1 MQRLKSGDIVSNG
14 CPLCKTKA
22 LSSEKIANPCPFFAP
37 RLSLQVSEQNRELLP
52 MPAVRPMRLRP
63 LLNLSL
69 MLSLSASPLFVP
81 LSYAEDSAARRS
93 YQVPAGSL
101 SAALTRFAGLAGV
114 NLSVDPA
121 LVSGRSSTGLSGEY
135 GVEEGFAQL
144 LTGSGLQ
151 LQPMGAR
158 AYRLMPVP
166 ESGSLQLA
174 PTSILGTTDLTDG
187 DTYAGGQ
194 VARRGS
200 QGLLGS
206 RDFMETPFSMTT
218 YTAEAVKNQQARTL
232 GDLIASDPSVRATN
246 PAGGRYEQFTIRGF
260 SLFNSDVA
268 YNGLYGVLPTY
279 TIDMEMAERVDIIKG
294 PSQLIN
300 GISPRGSVGG
310 GINVVPKRAT
320 DKDITSLT
328 GTWASGSQA
337 GGAVDVGRRFG
348 EDNKFGIRFNGVK
361 QSGDTEWDHQSVD
374 REMAVLGLDFR
385 GERLRLST
393 DIGHTERDTD
403 APQERVQVGANARVP
418 SANDVRRNYAQP
430 WSKARTDDT
439 FGTVNGEFDLSDSVM
454 LYGGVGARK
463 SNHDFLRHAVSVT
476 NNAGDFSVLPR
487 DFTRDENV
495 RTATAGVRSWLHTGP
510 VSHEI
515 NLAASYFYMDFEN
528 GGARYAAAPSN
539 LYNPVETPTPS
550 RPTRLDSKVYT
561 ENRFSGVA
569 LSDTLGFFDERL
581 LLTLG
586 ARWQRV
592 KVDDWTD
599 NVKGTTA
606 YDEEKVS
613 PSGGIL
619 FKATDKL
626 SLYANYME
634 GLSQGKIAPSTSIN
648 EDEIF
653 PPFVSRQVEVGAKY
667 DAGAFAV
674 TAAVFRIKQPA
685 YETNATTRVFG
696 PNGKRQNDG
705 VELSVFG
712 EPLKG
717 VRLLGGV
724 MYIDSELT
732 HTTNGT
738 FDGNRAPATPKY
750 NVNLGAEWDVPTVEG
765 LTLTSRGIYSSSQY
779 LDQSNVK
786 EIDAWTRL
794 DVGAR
799 YAFKVDDKHITL
811 RANVENVAD
820 KRYWSSA
827 GASDDSEPGLTLST
841 PRTYLLSA
849 TVDF

>member
-1 MQRLKSGDIVSNG
+1 
-14 CPLCKTKA
+14 
-22 LSSEKIANPCPFFAP
+22 
-37 RLSLQVSEQNRELLP
+37 

-81 LSYAEDSAARRS
+81 LGYAEDSTARRS

-101 SAALTRFAGLAGV
+101 SAALTRFAGLAGI

-121 LVSGRSSTGLSGEY
+121 LVSGRSSAGLSGEY

-151 LQPMGAR
+151 LQPMGAQ

-166 ESGSLQLA
+166 QSGSLQLA
-174 PTSILGTTDLTDG
+174 PTSIVGTTGLADG

-218 YTAEAVKNQQARTL
+218 YTADAVKNQQARTL

-279 TIDMEMAERVDIIKG
+279 TIDMEMAERVDILKG

-476 NNAGDFSVLPR
+476 DNAGDFSVLPR

-599 NVKGTTA
+599 NVKGATA

-724 MYIDSELT
+724 MVIDSELT

-750 NVNLGAEWDVPTVEG
+750 NVNLGAEWDLPTVEG

-779 LDQSNVK
+779 LDQSNAK

>member
-1 MQRLKSGDIVSNG
+1 MSAVAPLRL
-14 CPLCKTKA
+14 
-22 LSSEKIANPCPFFAP
+22 
-37 RLSLQVSEQNRELLP
+37 R
-52 MPAVRPMRLRP
+52 PAFVGWRP

-69 MLSLSASPLFVP
+69 MLSLSASPFFISSSL
-81 LSYAEDSAARRS
+81 AEEATRRS

-121 LVSGRSSTGLSGEY
+121 LVSGRNSAGLSGEF
-135 GVEEGFAQL
+135 GVEEGFARL
-144 LTGSGLQ
+144 LSGSGLQ
-151 LQPMGAR
+151 LQAVGEQ
-158 AYRLMPVP
+158 AYILTPAP
-166 ESGSLQLA
+166 EGGSLQLA
-174 PTSILGTTDLTDG
+174 PTSILGATASTDSPA
-187 DTYAGGQ
+187 YAGGQ

-218 YTAEAVKNQQARTL
+218 YTSAAVKNQQARTL

-246 PAGGRYEQFTIRGF
+246 PAGGRFEQFTIRGF

-268 YNGLYGVLPTY
+268 YNGLYGILPTY
-279 TIDMEMAERVDIIKG
+279 TIDMEMAERVDILKG

-320 DKDITSLT
+320 DKPITSFT
-328 GTWASGSQA
+328 GSYASNNQL

-348 EDNKFGIRFNGVK
+348 EDDKFGIRFNGVK
-361 QSGDTEWDHQSVD
+361 QAGDTEWDHQSVD

-393 DIGHTERDTD
+393 DLGRTERNTD
-403 APQERVQVGANARVP
+403 APQERVQVGANAQVP
-418 SANDVRRNYAQP
+418 HASDVRDNYAQS
-430 WSKARTDDT
+430 WSKARTKDT
-439 FGTVNGEFDLSDSVM
+439 FGTVNAEFDVNDSVM

-463 SNHDFLRHAVSVT
+463 SEHDFLRHNVSVT
-476 NNAGDFSVLPR
+476 NDAGDFTVQPR

-495 RTATAGVRSWLHTGP
+495 RTATAGVRNWFHTGP
-510 VSHEI
+510 VSHEV
-515 NLAASYFYMDFEN
+515 NLAASYFYMDFTN
-528 GGARYAAAPSN
+528 GGARYAAPSSN
-539 LYNPVETPTPS
+539 IYNPVQSPTPS
-550 RPTRLDSKVYT
+550 RATRQDAKVYT
-561 ENRFSGVA
+561 ENTFSGVA
-569 LSDTLGFFDERL
+569 LSDTLGFFDDRL

-592 KVDDWTD
+592 IVDDWS
-599 NVKGTTA
+599 NGLKGKTN
-606 YDEEKVS
+606 YDEEKIS
-613 PSGGIL
+613 PSGGLL

-634 GLSQGKIAPSTSIN
+634 GLSQGKIAPSTSRN
-648 EDEIF
+648 EDQIF
-653 PPFVSRQVEVGAKY
+653 PPFISRQVEVGAKY

-685 YETNATTRVFG
+685 YETNATTQLFG
-696 PNGKRQNDG
+696 PNGKRQNTG
-705 VELSVFG
+705 AELSVFG

-724 MYIDSELT
+724 MYIDSKLKD
-732 HTTNGT
+732 TTNGAW
-738 FDGNRAPATPKY
+738 DGNRAPATPKY
-750 NVNLGAEWDVPTVEG
+750 NVNLGAEWDVPTLEG
-765 LTLTSRGIYSSSQY
+765 LTLTSRGIHSSSQY

-786 EIDAWTRL
+786 EIDAWNRI

>member
-1 MQRLKSGDIVSNG
+1 MSAVA
-14 CPLCKTKA
+14 PLRFRPA
-22 LSSEKIANPCPFFAP
+22 LAGW
-37 RLSLQVSEQNRELLP
+37 
-52 MPAVRPMRLRP
+52 RP

-69 MLSLSASPLFVP
+69 MLSLSTSPFFISSSL
-81 LSYAEDSAARRS
+81 ADEAARRS

-101 SAALTRFAGLAGV
+101 GAALTRFAGLAGV

-121 LVSGRSSTGLSGEY
+121 LVSGRDSAGLSGEF
-135 GVEEGFAQL
+135 GVEEGFARL
-144 LTGSGLQ
+144 LRGSGLQ
-151 LQPMGAR
+151 LQAVGEQ
-158 AYRLMPVP
+158 AYILTPVP
-166 ESGSLQLA
+166 EGGSLQLA
-174 PTSILGTTDLTDG
+174 PTSILGATASEDSPA
-187 DTYAGGQ
+187 YAGGQ

-218 YTAEAVKNQQARTL
+218 YTSAAVKNQQARTL

-279 TIDMEMAERVDIIKG
+279 TIDMEMAERVDILKG

-320 DKDITSLT
+320 DKPITSFT
-328 GTWASGSQA
+328 GNYASNNQL

-361 QSGDTEWDHQSVD
+361 QAGDTEWDHQSVD

-403 APQERVQVGANARVP
+403 APQERVQVGANAQVP
-418 SANDVRRNYAQP
+418 HASDVRRNYAQA
-430 WSKARTDDT
+430 WSKARTVDT
-439 FGTVNGEFDLSDSVM
+439 FGTVNAEYDVNDSVM

-476 NNAGDFSVLPR
+476 NDAGDFTVSPR

-495 RTATAGVRSWLHTGP
+495 QTANAGVRNWFHTGP
-510 VSHEI
+510 VSHEV
-515 NLAASYFYMDFEN
+515 NLAASYFYMDFTN
-528 GGARYAAAPSN
+528 GGARYANGRSN
-539 LYNPVETPTPS
+539 LYDPVETSTPGN
-550 RPTRLDSKVYT
+550 PTRQDPKVYT
-561 ENRFSGVA
+561 ENHFSGLA
-569 LSDTLGFFDERL
+569 LSDTLGLFDDRL

-592 KVDDWTD
+592 EVDDWSD
-599 NVKGTTA
+599 GVKGPTA

-619 FKATDKL
+619 FKATDRL

-634 GLSQGKIAPSTSIN
+634 GLSQGKIAPSTSVN

-667 DAGAFAV
+667 DAGALAV

-685 YETNATTRVFG
+685 YATDATTRIFG
-696 PNGKRQNDG
+696 PNGKRENTG
-705 VELSVFG
+705 VELNVFG
-712 EPLKG
+712 EPVKG
-717 VRLLGGV
+717 TRLLGGV
-724 MYIDSELT
+724 MYIDSKLT
-732 HTTNGT
+732 NTTGGT
-738 FDGNRAPATPKY
+738 FDGNRAPATPEY
-750 NVNLGAEWDVPTVEG
+750 NVNLGAEWDVPSVQG
-765 LTLTSRGIYSSSQY
+765 LTLTTRGIYSSSQY
-779 LDQSNVK
+779 LDQSNTK
-786 EIDAWTRL
+786 QIDSWERF

-799 YAFKVDDKHITL
+799 YGFKVDEKNITL
-811 RANVENVAD
+811 RANIENVAD

>member
-1 MQRLKSGDIVSNG
+1 
-14 CPLCKTKA
+14 
-22 LSSEKIANPCPFFAP
+22 
-37 RLSLQVSEQNRELLP
+37 
-52 MPAVRPMRLRP
+52 MPVVRP
-63 LLNLSL
+63 LLKLSL
-69 MLSLSASPLFVP
+69 LLSLSASPFFASV
-81 LSYAEDSAARRS
+81 SYADDARRS

-121 LVSGRSSTGLSGEY
+121 LVSGRSSSGLSGEF
-135 GVEEGFAQL
+135 GVEEGFARL
-144 LTGSGLQ
+144 LQGSGLQ
-151 LQPMGAR
+151 LQPMGEQ
-158 AYRLMPVP
+158 AYRLVPVP
-166 ESGSLQLA
+166 EGSSLELA
-174 PTSILGTTDLTDG
+174 PTSILGTTGLYDG

-200 QGLLGS
+200 QGLLGT

-218 YTAEAVKNQQARTL
+218 YTQETVKNQQARTL

-260 SLFNSDVA
+260 SLFNSDVS

-279 TIDMEMAERVDIIKG
+279 TIDMEMADRVDIFKG
-294 PSQLIN
+294 PTQLIN

-320 DKDITSLT
+320 DKDINSFT
-328 GTWASGSQA
+328 GTWASDSQA

-361 QSGDTEWDHQSVD
+361 QSGDTTWDHQSVD

-403 APQERVQVGANARVP
+403 APQERVQVAAAAPVP
-418 SANDVRRNYAQP
+418 SANDVRRNYAQS
-430 WSKARTDDT
+430 WSKARTKDT
-439 FGTVNGEFDLSDSVM
+439 FGTFNAEYDVSDDVM
-454 LYGGVGARK
+454 LYGGFGARK
-463 SNHDFLRHAVSVT
+463 SNHEFLRHAVSVT
-476 NNAGDFSVLPR
+476 NAAGNFSVSPR

-495 RTATAGVRSWLHTGP
+495 RTYNAGVRNWFHTGS
-510 VSHEI
+510 VSHEV
-515 NLAASYFYMDFEN
+515 NLAASYFDMDFTN
-528 GGARYAAAPSN
+528 GGARYATVNGNN
-539 LYNPVETPTPS
+539 LYDPVQTPTPTTA
-550 RPTRLDSKVYT
+550 TRQDAKVYT
-561 ENRFSGVA
+561 ENKFSGVA
-569 LSDTLGFFDERL
+569 LSDTLGFFDDRL

-592 KVDDWTD
+592 KVTDW
-599 NVKGTTA
+599 NNGIKGDTG

-613 PSGGIL
+613 PSGGLL

-634 GLSQGKIAPSTSIN
+634 GLSQGKIAPSTSRN
-648 EDEIF
+648 EDQIF
-653 PPFVSRQVEVGAKY
+653 PPFISRQVEVGAKY

-685 YETNATTRVFG
+685 YETNATTVLFG
-696 PNGKRQNDG
+696 PNGKRQNTG
-705 VELSVFG
+705 VELSAFG

-724 MYIDSELT
+724 MYIDSKLKD
-732 HTTNGT
+732 TTNGAW
-738 FDGNRAPATPKY
+738 DGNRAPATPKY
-750 NVNLGAEWDVPTVEG
+750 NVNLGAEWDVPGLEG
-765 LTLTSRGIYSSSQY
+765 LTLTSRGIHSSSQY

-786 EIDAWTRL
+786 EIDAWNRI

-799 YAFKVDDKHITL
+799 YAFKVDDKNVTL

-827 GASDDSEPGLTLST
+827 GASDDSEPGLTLAT

>member
-1 MQRLKSGDIVSNG
+1 MSAAV
-14 CPLCKTKA
+14 PLR
-22 LSSEKIANPCPFFAP
+22 F
-37 RLSLQVSEQNRELLP
+37 R
-52 MPAVRPMRLRP
+52 PAVAGCRALF
-63 LLNLSL
+63 NLSL
-69 MLSLSASPLFVP
+69 ILSLGTSPFFI
-81 LSYAEDSAARRS
+81 SSSQAEEVARRS

-121 LVSGRSSTGLSGEY
+121 LVSGRNSAGLSGEY
-135 GVEEGFAQL
+135 GVQEGFARL
-144 LTGSGLQ
+144 LQGSGLQ
-151 LQPMGAR
+151 LQPVGEQ
-158 AYRLMPVP
+158 AYILTPAP
-166 ESGSLQLA
+166 EGGSLQLA
-174 PTSILGTTDLTDG
+174 PTSILGAAASTENEV
-187 DTYAGGQ
+187 YAGGQ

-218 YTAEAVKNQQARTL
+218 YTSQTVKNQQARTL

-246 PAGGRYEQFTIRGF
+246 PAGGRYEQFTIRGL

-279 TIDMEMAERVDIIKG
+279 TIDMEMADRVDILKG
-294 PSQLIN
+294 PTQLIN

-320 DKDITSLT
+320 DKPITSFT
-328 GTWASGSQA
+328 GSYASNNQL

-348 EDNKFGIRFNGVK
+348 EENKFGIRFNGVK

-374 REMAVLGLDFR
+374 RDMAVLGLDFR
-385 GERLRLST
+385 GERLRIST
-393 DIGHTERDTD
+393 DIGRTERDTD
-403 APQERVQVGANARVP
+403 APQERVQVAAAAPVP
-418 SANDVRRNYAQP
+418 RASDVDRNYAQS
-430 WSKARTDDT
+430 WSKARTQDT
-439 FGTVNGEFDLSDSVM
+439 FGAINAEFDVNDSVM
-454 LYGGVGARK
+454 LYGGAGARK
-463 SNHDFLRHAVSVT
+463 SNHEFLRHAVSVL
-476 NNAGDFSVLPR
+476 NEAGDFRVQPR

-495 RTATAGVRSWLHTGP
+495 RTANAGVRNWFHTGP
-510 VSHEI
+510 VSHEV
-515 NLAASYFYMDFEN
+515 NLAASYFYMDFTN
-528 GGARYAAAPSN
+528 GGARYGQSDSN
-539 LYNPVETPTPS
+539 LYDPVETPTPS
-550 RPTRLDSKVYT
+550 VITRSDPKVYT
-561 ENRFSGVA
+561 ENHYSGVA
-569 LSDTLGFFDERL
+569 LSDTLGFFDDRL

-592 KVDDWTD
+592 EVDDWS
-599 NVKGTTA
+599 NGVKGRTA
-606 YDEEKVS
+606 YDEVKVS

-634 GLSQGKIAPSTSIN
+634 GLSQGKIAPSTSNN

-653 PPFVSRQVEVGAKY
+653 PPFISRSVEVGGKY
-667 DAGAFAV
+667 DAGPFAFTV
-674 TAAVFRIKQPA
+674 AVFRIKQPA

-696 PNGKRQNDG
+696 PNGKRENTG

-712 EPLKG
+712 EPFKG
-717 VRLLGGV
+717 TRLLGGV
-724 MYIDSELT
+724 MYIDSKLT
-732 HTTNGT
+732 NTTDGN

-750 NVNLGAEWDVPTVEG
+750 NVNLGAEWDVPTVQG

-779 LDQSNVK
+779 LDQANTK
-786 EIDAWTRL
+786 EIDSWERF

-827 GASDDSEPGLTLST
+827 GASDDSEPGLTLAT

>member
-1 MQRLKSGDIVSNG
+1 
-14 CPLCKTKA
+14 
-22 LSSEKIANPCPFFAP
+22 
-37 RLSLQVSEQNRELLP
+37 
-52 MPAVRPMRLRP
+52 MPAVRP
-63 LLNLSL
+63 LLKLSL
-69 MLSLSASPLFVP
+69 MLSLSASPLFTP
-81 LSYAEDSAARRS
+81 ISYAEDTATRRS

-101 SAALTRFAGLAGV
+101 GAALTRFAGLSGV
-114 NLSVDPA
+114 NLAVDPA
-121 LVSGRSSTGLSGEY
+121 LVSGRGSSGLSGEY
-135 GVEEGFAQL
+135 AVEEGFARL
-144 LTGSGLQ
+144 LQGSGLQ
-151 LQPMGAR
+151 LQPMGEQ
-158 AYRLMPVP
+158 AYMLVPVP
-166 ESGSLQLA
+166 QGSSLQLA
-174 PTSILGTTDLTDG
+174 PTAILGTRSEADG
-187 DTYAGGQ
+187 DIYAGGQ

-206 RDFMETPFSMTT
+206 RDFMDTPFSMTT
-218 YTAEAVKNQQARTL
+218 YTQAAVKNQQARTL

-279 TIDMEMAERVDIIKG
+279 TIDMEMADRVDIVKG

-320 DKDITSLT
+320 DKDITSFT
-328 GTWASGSQA
+328 GTWASDSQA

-348 EDNKFGIRFNGVK
+348 EDNKFGLRFNGVK
-361 QSGDTEWDHQSVD
+361 QAGDTEWDHQRVD

-385 GERLRLST
+385 GERLRLSS
-393 DIGHTERDTD
+393 DIGHTERDTN
-403 APQERVQVGANARVP
+403 APQERVQVAAAAPVP
-418 SANDVRRNYAQP
+418 SANDVRRNYAQS
-430 WSKARTDDT
+430 WSKASTNDT
-439 FGTVNGEFDLSDSVM
+439 FGTLNAEFDLSDNLM

-463 SNHDFLRHAVSVT
+463 SNHDFLRHAVSVS
-476 NNAGDFSVLPR
+476 NSAGDFSVQPR
-487 DFTRDENV
+487 DFSRDENV
-495 RTATAGVRSWLHTGP
+495 RTATAGVRSGFHTGP
-510 VSHEI
+510 VSHEV
-515 NLAASYFYMDFEN
+515 NLAASYFYMDFTN

-539 LYNPVETPTPS
+539 LYNPVQTPTPS
-550 RPTRLDSKVYT
+550 TAIRQDAQVYT
-561 ENRFSGVA
+561 ENKFSGVA
-569 LSDTLGFFDERL
+569 LSDTLGFFDDRL

-592 KVDDWTD
+592 KVEDWTN
-599 NVKGTTA
+599 NVKGDTA
-606 YDEEKVS
+606 YDEENIS

-619 FKATDKL
+619 FKATDAL
-626 SLYANYME
+626 SLYANYLE
-634 GLSQGKIAPSTSIN
+634 GLSQGKVAPSTSVN

-653 PPFVSRQVEVGAKY
+653 PPFISRQVEVGAKY
-667 DAGAFAV
+667 DAGAFVV

-685 YETNATTRVFG
+685 YETNATSRVFG

-705 VELSVFG
+705 VELSLFG

-717 VRLLGGV
+717 LRLLGGV

-750 NVNLGAEWDVPTVEG
+750 NVNLGAEWDVPRLEG
-765 LTLTSRGIYSSSQY
+765 LTLTTRGIYSSSQY
-779 LDQSNVK
+779 LDQANAK
-786 EIDAWTRL
+786 EIDAWNRI

>member
-1 MQRLKSGDIVSNG
+1 
-14 CPLCKTKA
+14 
-22 LSSEKIANPCPFFAP
+22 
-37 RLSLQVSEQNRELLP
+37 
-52 MPAVRPMRLRP
+52 MPAVLPLRLRP
-63 LLNLSL
+63 LLKLSL

-81 LSYAEDSAARRS
+81 VSYAEDTAARRS

-101 SAALTRFAGLAGV
+101 SAALTRFAGLSGV

-121 LVSGRSSTGLSGEY
+121 LVSGRSSSGLSGEY
-135 GVEEGFAQL
+135 GVEEGFARL
-144 LTGSGLQ
+144 LQGSGLQ
-151 LQPMGAR
+151 LQPMGDR
-158 AYRLMPVP
+158 DYMLVP
-166 ESGSLQLA
+166 IPDGSSLELA
-174 PTSILGTTDLTDG
+174 PTSILGTTGLYDG

-200 QGLLGS
+200 QGLLGT

-218 YTAEAVKNQQARTL
+218 YTQDAVKNQQARTL

-279 TIDMEMAERVDIIKG
+279 TIDMEMADRVDILKG

-320 DKDITSLT
+320 DKDINSFT
-328 GTWASGSQA
+328 GNWASDSQA

-403 APQERVQVGANARVP
+403 APQERVQVAANAPVP
-418 SANDVRRNYAQP
+418 SANDVRRNYAQS
-430 WSKARTDDT
+430 WSKASTNDT
-439 FGTVNGEFDLSDSVM
+439 FGTVNAEYDLSDNVM
-454 LYGGVGARK
+454 LYGGMGARK

-476 NNAGDFSVLPR
+476 NAAGDFLVLPR

-495 RTATAGVRSWLHTGP
+495 RTYTAGVRNWFQTGS
-510 VSHEI
+510 VSHEV

-528 GGARYAAAPSN
+528 GGARYAQGRSN
-539 LYNPVETPTPS
+539 LYNPVQIPTPS
-550 RPTRLDSKVYT
+550 VQTRPDPKVYT

-569 LSDTLGFFDERL
+569 LSDTLGFFDDRL

-592 KVDDWTD
+592 KVDDW
-599 NVKGTTA
+599 NNGVKGRTA
-606 YDEEKVS
+606 YDEEKIS
-613 PSGGIL
+613 PSGGLL

-634 GLSQGKIAPSTSIN
+634 GLSQGKVAPSTSAN
-648 EDEIF
+648 DDEIF
-653 PPFVSRQVEVGAKY
+653 PPFISRQVEVGAKY

-685 YETNATTRVFG
+685 YETNAITTVFG
-696 PNGKRQNDG
+696 PNGKRQNTG
-705 VELSVFG
+705 AELSMFG

-724 MYIDSELT
+724 MYIDSKLQD
-732 HTTNGT
+732 TTNGAT
-738 FDGNRAPATPKY
+738 NGNRAPATPKY
-750 NVNLGAEWDVPTVEG
+750 NVNLGAEWDVPGLEG

-779 LDQSNVK
+779 LDTSNVK
-786 EIDAWTRL
+786 EIDAWNRV

>member
-1 MQRLKSGDIVSNG
+1 
-14 CPLCKTKA
+14 
-22 LSSEKIANPCPFFAP
+22 
-37 RLSLQVSEQNRELLP
+37 

-69 MLSLSASPLFVP
+69 MLSLGASPLFVP
-81 LSYAEDSAARRS
+81 LSYAEDSTARRS

-121 LVSGRSSTGLSGEY
+121 LVSGRSSAGLSGEY

-151 LQPMGAR
+151 LQPMGAQ

-174 PTSILGTTDLTDG
+174 PTSIVGTTGLADG

-232 GDLIASDPSVRATN
+232 GDLVASDPSVRATN

-279 TIDMEMAERVDIIKG
+279 TIDMEMAERVDILKG

-403 APQERVQVGANARVP
+403 APQERVQVGANAKVP
-418 SANDVRRNYAQP
+418 SANDVRHNYAQP

-599 NVKGTTA
+599 NVKGATA

-674 TAAVFRIKQPA
+674 TAAVFRMKQPA
-685 YETNATTRVFG
+685 YETNAITRVFG

-724 MYIDSELT
+724 MFIDSELT

>member
-1 MQRLKSGDIVSNG
+1 
-14 CPLCKTKA
+14 
-22 LSSEKIANPCPFFAP
+22 
-37 RLSLQVSEQNRELLP
+37 
-52 MPAVRPMRLRP
+52 
-63 LLNLSL
+63 
-69 MLSLSASPLFVP
+69 LFITAGW
-81 LSYAEDSAARRS
+81 AEDAPRRS

-101 SAALTRFAGLAGV
+101 GAALTRFAGLAGV

-121 LVSGRSSTGLSGEY
+121 LVSGRTSPGLSGDFA
-135 GVEEGFAQL
+135 VEEGFAQL
-144 LTGSGLQ
+144 LQGSGLQ
-151 LQPMGAR
+151 LQPVGEQ
-158 AYRLMPVP
+158 AYMLTPAP
-166 ESGSLQLA
+166 TGSTLQLGA
-174 PTSILGTTDLTDG
+174 TSIYATADTAHG
-187 DTYAGGQ
+187 DPYVGGQ

-206 RDFMETPFSMTT
+206 KDFMETPFSETT
-218 YTAEAVKNQQARTL
+218 YTSELVKNLQARTL
-232 GDLIASDPSVRATN
+232 GDLVASDPSVRATN
-246 PAGGRYEQFTIRGF
+246 PAGGRYEQFTIRGM
-260 SLFNSDVA
+260 SLFNSDVS
-268 YNGLYGVLPTY
+268 YNGLYGILPTY
-279 TIDMEMAERVDIIKG
+279 TIDMEMADRVDVLKG

-320 DKDITSLT
+320 DVPITSFT
-328 GTWASGSQA
+328 GNYASDSQV
-337 GGAVDVGRRFG
+337 GGAVDIGRRFG
-348 EDNKFGIRFNGVK
+348 EGDMFGVRFNGVK

-393 DIGHTERDTD
+393 DVGHNERDTD
-403 APQERVQVGANARVP
+403 APQERVQVGAKAQVP
-418 SANDVRRNYAQP
+418 HASDVRHNYAQP
-430 WSKARTDDT
+430 WSKARTKDT
-439 FGTVNGEFDLSDSVM
+439 FGTVTGEYDVSDSVM
-454 LYGGVGARK
+454 VYAGAGARK
-463 SNHDFLRHAVSVT
+463 SNHDFLRHAVAVT
-476 NNAGDFSVLPR
+476 NNAGDFSVQPR

-495 RTATAGVRSWLHTGP
+495 RTANAGVRNWFHTGP

-539 LYNPVETPTPS
+539 LYNPVETPTPIT
-550 RPTRLDSKVYT
+550 PTRLDSQVYT
-561 ENRFSGVA
+561 ENRSSSVA
-569 LSDTLGFFDERL
+569 LSDTLGFFDDQV

-592 KVDDWTD
+592 QVDDWTD
-599 NVKGTTA
+599 NVKGDTG

-634 GLSQGKIAPSTSIN
+634 GLSQGKIAPSTSVN

-653 PPFVSRQVEVGAKY
+653 PPFISRQVEVGAKY

-674 TAAVFRIKQPA
+674 TTAVFRIKQPA

-696 PNGKRQNDG
+696 PNGKRENKG
-705 VELSVFG
+705 VEVNVFG

-717 VRLLGGV
+717 FRLVGGV

-732 HTTNGT
+732 DTTNGT
-738 FDGNRAPATPKY
+738 FDGNRAPATPEY
-750 NVNLGAEWDVPTVEG
+750 NVSLGGEWDVPNVQG

-779 LDQSNVK
+779 LDQSNNK
-786 EIDAWTRL
+786 EIDAWTRI

-799 YAFKVDDKHITL
+799 YAFKVEEKNITL
-811 RANVENVAD
+811 RANIENVAD

-827 GASDDSEPGLTLST
+827 GASDDSEPGLTLAT

>member
-1 MQRLKSGDIVSNG
+1 MPV
-14 CPLCKTKA
+14 
-22 LSSEKIANPCPFFAP
+22 
-37 RLSLQVSEQNRELLP
+37 VLP
-52 MPAVRPMRLRP
+52 YRLRP
-63 LLNLSL
+63 VSPGLLQLGLILTLS
-69 MLSLSASPLFVP
+69 SSPLFIQAS
-81 LSYAEDSAARRS
+81 LADDAARRS
-93 YQVPAGSL
+93 YQVPAGPL

-114 NLSVDPA
+114 NLSVDPQ
-121 LVSGRSSTGLSGEY
+121 LVSGRNSGGLSGEY
-135 GVEEGFAQL
+135 GVEEGLARL
-144 LTGSGLQ
+144 LQGSGLQ
-151 LQPMGAR
+151 LQPVGEQ
-158 AYRLMPVP
+158 AYILTPAP
-166 ESGSLQLA
+166 QGSSLQLA
-174 PTSILGTTDLTDG
+174 PTSILGASGATDSDVF
-187 DTYAGGQ
+187 AGGQ

-206 RDFMETPFSMTT
+206 KDFMETPFSMTT
-218 YTAEAVKNQQARTL
+218 YTSEVVKNQQARTL

-279 TIDMEMAERVDIIKG
+279 TIDMEMADRVDILKG
-294 PSQLIN
+294 PTQLIN

-320 DKDITSLT
+320 DKPITEFT
-328 GTWASGSQA
+328 GSYASDSQV
-337 GGAVDVGRRFG
+337 GGAVDIGRRFG
-348 EDNKFGIRFNGVK
+348 EDNKFGVRLNAVK
-361 QSGDTEWDHQSVD
+361 QSGDTKWDHQSVD

-403 APQERVQVGANARVP
+403 APQERVQIGANAKVP
-418 SANDVRRNYAQP
+418 DADDVRHNYAQS
-430 WSKARTDDT
+430 WSKARTKDT
-439 FGTVNGEFDLSDSVM
+439 FGTVNAEYDVNDSIM

-463 SNHDFLRHAVSVT
+463 SNHDFLRHAVSIT
-476 NNAGDFSVLPR
+476 NDAGDFSVQPR

-495 RTATAGVRSWLHTGP
+495 RTTTAGVRSWFHTGP
-510 VSHEI
+510 VSHEV

-528 GGARYAAAPSN
+528 GGARYAASPSN
-539 LYNPVETPTPS
+539 LYNPRPTPTPS
-550 RPTRLDSKVYT
+550 RPTRFDPKVYT

-569 LSDTLGFFDERL
+569 LSDTLGFFDDRL

-592 KVDDWTD
+592 KVDDWSD
-599 NVKGTTA
+599 GVKGDTA

-613 PSGGIL
+613 PSGGLL
-619 FKATDKL
+619 FKATDQL
-626 SLYANYME
+626 SLYVNYME

-653 PPFVSRQVEVGAKY
+653 PPFISRQVEAGAKY
-667 DAGAFAV
+667 DAGAFAL

-717 VRLLGGV
+717 FRLLGGV
-724 MYIDSELT
+724 MYIDSELKD
-732 HTTNGT
+732 TTNGT

-750 NVNLGAEWDVPTVEG
+750 NVNLGAEWDVPKVQG
-765 LTLTSRGIYSSSQY
+765 LTLTARGIYSSSQY
-779 LDQSNVK
+779 LDQANSK
-786 EIDAWTRL
+786 EIDSWERFDL
-794 DVGAR
+794 GAR
-799 YAFKVDDKHITL
+799 YAFKLDDKDITL
-811 RANVENVAD
+811 RANVENVLD

-827 GASDDSEPGLTLST
+827 GASDDSEPGLTLAT
-841 PRTYLLSA
+841 PRTLLLSA
-849 TVDF
+849 TVGF

>member
-1 MQRLKSGDIVSNG
+1 MSAVV
-14 CPLCKTKA
+14 PLRFRPA
-22 LSSEKIANPCPFFAP
+22 IAGW
-37 RLSLQVSEQNRELLP
+37 
-52 MPAVRPMRLRP
+52 RP

-69 MLSLSASPLFVP
+69 MLSLSASPFFI
-81 LSYAEDSAARRS
+81 SSSQAEDAARRS

-121 LVSGRSSTGLSGEY
+121 LVSGRNSAGLSGEY
-135 GVEEGFAQL
+135 GVEEGFSRL
-144 LTGSGLQ
+144 LQGSGLQ
-151 LQPMGAR
+151 LQPVGEQ
-158 AYRLMPVP
+158 AYILTPAP
-166 ESGSLQLA
+166 EGGSLQLA
-174 PTSILGTTDLTDG
+174 PTSILGATASTDVDAF
-187 DTYAGGQ
+187 AGGQ

-218 YTAEAVKNQQARTL
+218 YTSETVKNQQARTL

-246 PAGGRYEQFTIRGF
+246 PAGGRYEQFTIRGL

-268 YNGLYGVLPTY
+268 YNGLYGLLPTY
-279 TIDMEMAERVDIIKG
+279 TIDMEMADRVAILKG

-320 DKDITSLT
+320 DKPITSFT
-328 GTWASGSQA
+328 GNYASDSQV

-393 DIGHTERDTD
+393 DIGHTERETD
-403 APQERVQVGANARVP
+403 APQERVQVGANAQVP
-418 SANDVRRNYAQP
+418 HASDVSRNYAQR
-430 WSKARTDDT
+430 WSKARTVDT
-439 FGTVNGEFDLSDSVM
+439 FGAVNAEFDVNDSVM

-463 SNHDFLRHAVSVT
+463 SNHDFLRHNVSIS
-476 NNAGDFSVLPR
+476 NNAGDFSVQPR

-495 RTATAGVRSWLHTGP
+495 RTANAGVRNWFHTGP
-510 VSHEI
+510 VSHEV

-528 GGARYAAAPSN
+528 GGARYASSPSN
-539 LYNPVETPTPS
+539 LYDPVVTPTPGT
-550 RPTRLDSKVYT
+550 PTRQDDKVYT

-569 LSDTLGFFDERL
+569 LSDTLGFFDDRL

-592 KVDDWTD
+592 KVDDWTN
-599 NVKGTTA
+599 NVKGATA
-606 YDEEKVS
+606 YDEEKIS

-653 PPFVSRQVEVGAKY
+653 PPFISRQVEVGAKY
-667 DAGAFAV
+667 DAGALAV

-685 YETNATTRVFG
+685 YATDATTRVFG
-696 PNGKRQNDG
+696 PNGKRENTG

-717 VRLLGGV
+717 FRLLGGV

-732 HTTNGT
+732 NTTNGT

-750 NVNLGAEWDVPTVEG
+750 NVNLGAEWDVPTVQG

-779 LDQSNVK
+779 LDQSNDK
-786 EIDAWTRL
+786 EIDAWERF

-799 YAFKVDDKHITL
+799 YAFKVDEKNITL
-811 RANVENVAD
+811 RANIENVAD

-827 GASDDSEPGLTLST
+827 GASDDSEPGLTLAT

>member
-1 MQRLKSGDIVSNG
+1 
-14 CPLCKTKA
+14 
-22 LSSEKIANPCPFFAP
+22 
-37 RLSLQVSEQNRELLP
+37 
-52 MPAVRPMRLRP
+52 MPAVFPSSPRLVPASRRP
-63 LLNLSL
+63 LLHLSL
-69 MLSLSASPLFVP
+69 LLSLSACPLFITAGW
-81 LSYAEDSAARRS
+81 AEDASRRS

-114 NLSVDPA
+114 NLSVDPS
-121 LVSGRSSTGLSGEY
+121 LVGGRNSPGLAGEFA
-135 GVEEGFAQL
+135 VEEGFARL
-144 LTGSGLQ
+144 LQGSGLQ
-151 LQPMGAR
+151 LQPVGEQ
-158 AYRLMPVP
+158 AYILTPAP
-166 ESGSLQLA
+166 EGSSLQLA
-174 PTSILGTTDLTDG
+174 PTSILGATGGADG
-187 DTYAGGQ
+187 EVYAGGQ

-206 RDFMETPFSMTT
+206 KDFMETPFSMTT
-218 YTAEAVKNQQARTL
+218 YTSEVIENQQARTL
-232 GDLIASDPSVRATN
+232 GDLIANDPSVRATN
-246 PAGGRYEQFTIRGF
+246 PAGGRYEQFTIRGL

-279 TIDMEMAERVDIIKG
+279 TIDMEMADRVDILKG
-294 PSQLIN
+294 PTQLIN

-320 DKDITSLT
+320 DKPITSFT
-328 GTWASGSQA
+328 GSYASNNQL

-348 EDNKFGIRFNGVK
+348 EDDKFGIRFNGVK

-374 REMAVLGLDFR
+374 RDMAVLGLDFR

-403 APQERVQVGANARVP
+403 APQERVQVGANAQVP
-418 SANDVRRNYAQP
+418 RASDVRHNYAQA
-430 WSKARTDDT
+430 WSKARTKDT
-439 FGTVNGEFDLSDSVM
+439 FGTVNGEFDVSDSVM

-476 NNAGDFSVLPR
+476 NDAGDFSVQPR

-495 RTATAGVRSWLHTGP
+495 RTATAGVRNWFHTGP
-510 VSHEI
+510 VSHEV

-528 GGARYAAAPSN
+528 GGARYASAPSN
-539 LYNPVETPTPS
+539 LYDPVETPKPGT
-550 RPTRLDSKVYT
+550 PTRFDSKVYT

-569 LSDTLGFFDERL
+569 LSDTLGFFDDRL

-592 KVDDWTD
+592 KVDDWSD
-599 NVKGTTA
+599 NIKGDTA

-634 GLSQGKIAPSTSIN
+634 GLSQGKIAPSTSVN

-653 PPFVSRQVEVGAKY
+653 PPFISRQVEVGAKY
-667 DAGAFAV
+667 DAGPFAV

-705 VELSVFG
+705 VEVSVFG
-712 EPLKG
+712 EPLTG
-717 VRLLGGV
+717 FRLLGGV

-732 HTTNGT
+732 STTNGT

-750 NVNLGAEWDVPTVEG
+750 NVNLGAEWDVPTVQG
-765 LTLTSRGIYSSSQY
+765 LTLTSRGLYSSSQY
-779 LDQSNVK
+779 LDQSNNK
-786 EIDAWTRL
+786 EIDSWERF

-799 YAFKVDDKHITL
+799 YAFRVDEKTITL
-811 RANVENVAD
+811 RGNIENVAD

>member
-1 MQRLKSGDIVSNG
+1 
-14 CPLCKTKA
+14 
-22 LSSEKIANPCPFFAP
+22 
-37 RLSLQVSEQNRELLP
+37 

-81 LSYAEDSAARRS
+81 LGYAEDSATRRS

-121 LVSGRSSTGLSGEY
+121 LVSGRSSVGLSGEY

-151 LQPMGAR
+151 LQPMGAQ

-166 ESGSLQLA
+166 QSGSLQLA
-174 PTSILGTTDLTDG
+174 PTSIVGTTGLADG

-232 GDLIASDPSVRATN
+232 GDLVASDPSVRATN

-279 TIDMEMAERVDIIKG
+279 TIDMEMAERVDILKG

-393 DIGHTERDTD
+393 DVGHTERDTD

-418 SANDVRRNYAQP
+418 SANDVRHNYAQP

-539 LYNPVETPTPS
+539 LYNPVATPTPS

-599 NVKGTTA
+599 NVKGATA

-724 MYIDSELT
+724 MFIDSELT

>member
-1 MQRLKSGDIVSNG
+1 MSAVS
-14 CPLCKTKA
+14 
-22 LSSEKIANPCPFFAP
+22 SY
-37 RLSLQVSEQNRELLP
+37 
-52 MPAVRPMRLRP
+52 RLRP
-63 LLNLSL
+63 LLHFSLLLTLS
-69 MLSLSASPLFVP
+69 SSPLFA
-81 LSYAEDSAARRS
+81 STSWAETSGRRA
-93 YQVPAGSL
+93 YEVPAGSL
-101 SAALTRFAGLAGV
+101 SAALTRFAGQAGV

-121 LVSGRSSTGLSGEY
+121 LVNGRNSSGLSGEFA
-135 GVEEGFAQL
+135 VEEGFARL
-144 LTGSGLQ
+144 LQGSGLQ
-151 LQPMGAR
+151 LVPVGEQAYTLVPAPEGA
-158 AYRLMPVP
+158 
-166 ESGSLQLA
+166 GLQLA
-174 PTSILGTTDLTDG
+174 PTSIIGDSGSTDG
-187 DTYAGGQ
+187 QEYAGGQ
-194 VARRGS
+194 VARKGS
-200 QGLLGS
+200 QGMLGS

-218 YTAEAVKNQQARTL
+218 YTKDAVKNQQARTL

-260 SLFNSDVA
+260 SLFNSDVS
-268 YNGLYGVLPTY
+268 YNGLYGILPTY
-279 TIDMEMAERVDIIKG
+279 TIDMEMAERVDILKG

-320 DKDITSLT
+320 DKPITELT
-328 GTWASGSQA
+328 TSYASKGQA
-337 GGAVDVGRRFG
+337 GAAVDVARRFG
-348 EDNKFGIRFNGVK
+348 EDDKFGIRFNGVK

-374 REMAVLGLDFR
+374 RDMAVLGLDFR
-385 GERLRLST
+385 GDRLRLST

-403 APQERVQVGANARVP
+403 APQERVQVGANAKVP
-418 SANDVRRNYAQP
+418 NANDVRDNYAQS
-430 WSKARTDDT
+430 WSKARTRDT
-439 FGTVNGEFDLSDSVM
+439 FGAVNAEYDLSDSVM

-476 NNAGDFSVLPR
+476 NDAGDFSVQPR

-495 RTATAGVRSWLHTGP
+495 RTATAGVRNWFHTGP
-510 VSHEI
+510 VRHEV

-539 LYNPVETPTPS
+539 LYNPVDTPTPAN
-550 RPTRLDSKVYT
+550 PTRADSKVYT

-569 LSDTLGFFDERL
+569 LTDTLGFFDDRL

-599 NVKGTTA
+599 NVKGDTA

-619 FKATDKL
+619 YKVTDDL
-626 SLYANYME
+626 SVYANYME
-634 GLSQGKIAPSTSIN
+634 GLSQGKIAPSTSVN
-648 EDEIF
+648 EDQIF

-667 DAGAFAV
+667 DLGSYAF
-674 TAAVFRIKQPA
+674 TASVFRIKQPA
-685 YETNATTRVFG
+685 YETNTTSRVFG
-696 PNGKRQNDG
+696 PNGKRRNDG
-705 VELSVFG
+705 VELTMFG

-717 VRLLGGV
+717 FRLLGGL

-732 HTTNGT
+732 NTVNGA

-750 NVNLGAEWDVPTVEG
+750 NVNLGAEWDVPSVKG
-765 LTLTSRGIYSSSQY
+765 LTLTGRGIYTGSQY
-779 LDQSNVK
+779 LDQANSK
-786 EIDAWTRL
+786 SIDSSERF

-799 YAFKVDDKHITL
+799 YAFKVDQKDITL
-811 RANVENVAD
+811 RANVENVMN
-820 KRYWSSA
+820 KYYWSSA

-849 TVDF
+849 TIGF

>member
-1 MQRLKSGDIVSNG
+1 MPV
-14 CPLCKTKA
+14 
-22 LSSEKIANPCPFFAP
+22 
-37 RLSLQVSEQNRELLP
+37 VLP
-52 MPAVRPMRLRP
+52 YRLRP
-63 LLNLSL
+63 VSPGLLQLGLILTLS
-69 MLSLSASPLFVP
+69 SSPLFIQAS
-81 LSYAEDSAARRS
+81 LADDAARRS
-93 YQVPAGSL
+93 YQVPAGPL

-114 NLSVDPA
+114 NLSVDPQ
-121 LVSGRSSTGLSGEY
+121 LVSGRNSGGLSGEY
-135 GVEEGFAQL
+135 GVEEGFARL
-144 LTGSGLQ
+144 LQGSGLQ
-151 LQPMGAR
+151 LQPVGEQ
-158 AYRLMPVP
+158 AYILTPAP
-166 ESGSLQLA
+166 QGSSLQLA
-174 PTSILGTTDLTDG
+174 PTSILGASGATDSDVF
-187 DTYAGGQ
+187 AGGQ

-206 RDFMETPFSMTT
+206 KDFMETPFSMTT
-218 YTAEAVKNQQARTL
+218 YTSEVVKNQQARTL

-279 TIDMEMAERVDIIKG
+279 TIDMEMADRVDILKG
-294 PSQLIN
+294 PTQLIN

-320 DKDITSLT
+320 DKPITEFT
-328 GTWASGSQA
+328 GSYASDSQV
-337 GGAVDVGRRFG
+337 GGAVDIGRRFG
-348 EDNKFGIRFNGVK
+348 EDNKFGVRLNAVK
-361 QSGDTEWDHQSVD
+361 QSGDTKWDHQSVD

-403 APQERVQVGANARVP
+403 APQERVQIGANAKVP
-418 SANDVRRNYAQP
+418 DADDVRHNYAQS
-430 WSKARTDDT
+430 WSKARTKDT
-439 FGTVNGEFDLSDSVM
+439 FGTVNAEYDVNDSIM

-463 SNHDFLRHAVSVT
+463 SNHDFLRHAVSIT
-476 NNAGDFSVLPR
+476 NDAGDFSVQPR

-495 RTATAGVRSWLHTGP
+495 RTTTAGVRSWFHTGP
-510 VSHEI
+510 VSHEV

-528 GGARYAAAPSN
+528 GGARYAASPSN
-539 LYNPVETPTPS
+539 LYNPRPTPTPS
-550 RPTRLDSKVYT
+550 RPTRFDPKVYT

-569 LSDTLGFFDERL
+569 LSDTLGFFDDRL

-592 KVDDWTD
+592 KVDDWSD
-599 NVKGTTA
+599 GVKGDTA

-613 PSGGIL
+613 PSGGLL
-619 FKATDKL
+619 FKATDQL
-626 SLYANYME
+626 SLYVNYME

-653 PPFVSRQVEVGAKY
+653 PPFISRQVEAGAKY
-667 DAGAFAV
+667 DAGVFAL

-717 VRLLGGV
+717 FRLLGGV
-724 MYIDSELT
+724 MYIDSELKD
-732 HTTNGT
+732 TTNGT

-750 NVNLGAEWDVPTVEG
+750 NVNLGAEWDVPKVQG
-765 LTLTSRGIYSSSQY
+765 LTLTARGIYSSSQY
-779 LDQSNVK
+779 LDQANSK
-786 EIDAWTRL
+786 EIDSWERFDL
-794 DVGAR
+794 GAR
-799 YAFKVDDKHITL
+799 YAFKLDDKDITL
-811 RANVENVAD
+811 RANVENVLD

-827 GASDDSEPGLTLST
+827 GASDDSEPGLTLAT
-841 PRTYLLSA
+841 PRTLLLSA
-849 TVDF
+849 TVGF

>member
-1 MQRLKSGDIVSNG
+1 
-14 CPLCKTKA
+14 
-22 LSSEKIANPCPFFAP
+22 
-37 RLSLQVSEQNRELLP
+37 
-52 MPAVRPMRLRP
+52 MPAVLPFRLRPVSPGLRP
-63 LLNLSL
+63 LLHLGFMLTLS
-69 MLSLSASPLFVP
+69 SSPLFIQA
-81 LSYAEDSAARRS
+81 SWADAAARRS
-93 YQVPAGSL
+93 YQVPAGPL

-114 NLSVDPA
+114 NLSVDPQ
-121 LVSGRSSTGLSGEY
+121 LVSGRNSSGLSGEY
-135 GVEEGFAQL
+135 GVEEGFARL
-144 LTGSGLQ
+144 LQGSGLQ
-151 LQPMGAR
+151 LQPVGEQ
-158 AYRLMPVP
+158 AYILTPAP
-166 ESGSLQLA
+166 QGGSLQLA
-174 PTSILGTTDLTDG
+174 PTSILGASGATDSDVF
-187 DTYAGGQ
+187 AGGQ

-206 RDFMETPFSMTT
+206 KDFMETPFSMTT
-218 YTAEAVKNQQARTL
+218 YTSEAVKNQQARTL

-279 TIDMEMAERVDIIKG
+279 TIDMEMADRVDILKG
-294 PSQLIN
+294 PTQLIN

-320 DKDITSLT
+320 DKPITELT
-328 GTWASGSQA
+328 GSYASDSQV
-337 GGAVDVGRRFG
+337 GGAVDIGRRFG
-348 EDNKFGIRFNGVK
+348 EDNKFGVRLNAVK
-361 QSGDTEWDHQSVD
+361 QSGDTRWDHQSVD

-403 APQERVQVGANARVP
+403 APQERVQIGANAKVP
-418 SANDVRRNYAQP
+418 DADDVRHNYAQS
-430 WSKARTDDT
+430 WSKARTKDT
-439 FGTVNGEFDLSDSVM
+439 FGTVNAEYDVNDSIM

-463 SNHDFLRHAVSVT
+463 SNHDFLRHAVSIT
-476 NNAGDFSVLPR
+476 NDAGDFSVQPR

-495 RTATAGVRSWLHTGP
+495 RTTTAGVRSWFHTGP
-510 VSHEI
+510 VSHEV

-528 GGARYAAAPSN
+528 GGARYAASPSN
-539 LYNPVETPTPS
+539 LYNPRPTPTPS
-550 RPTRLDSKVYT
+550 RPTRLDPKVYT

-569 LSDTLGFFDERL
+569 LSDTLGFFDDRL

-592 KVDDWTD
+592 KVDDWSD
-599 NVKGTTA
+599 GVKGDTA

-613 PSGGIL
+613 PSGGLL
-619 FKATDKL
+619 FKATDQL
-626 SLYANYME
+626 SLYVNYME

-653 PPFVSRQVEVGAKY
+653 PPFISRQVEAGAKY
-667 DAGAFAV
+667 DAGAFAL

-717 VRLLGGV
+717 FRLLGGV
-724 MYIDSELT
+724 MYIDSELKD
-732 HTTNGT
+732 TTNGT

-750 NVNLGAEWDVPTVEG
+750 NVNLGAEWDVPKVQG
-765 LTLTSRGIYSSSQY
+765 LTLTARGIYSSSQY
-779 LDQSNVK
+779 LDQANSK
-786 EIDAWTRL
+786 EIDSWERFDL
-794 DVGAR
+794 GAR
-799 YAFKVDDKHITL
+799 YAFKLDDKDITL
-811 RANVENVAD
+811 RANVENVLD

-827 GASDDSEPGLTLST
+827 GASDDSEPGLTLAT
-841 PRTYLLSA
+841 PRTLLLSA
-849 TVDF
+849 TVGF